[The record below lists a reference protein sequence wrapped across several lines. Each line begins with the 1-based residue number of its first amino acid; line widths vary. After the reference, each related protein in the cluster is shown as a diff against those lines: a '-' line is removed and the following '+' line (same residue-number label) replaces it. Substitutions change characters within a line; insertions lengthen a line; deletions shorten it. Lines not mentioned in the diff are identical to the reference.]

1 MELPAK
7 TEGSYEGVLASARM
21 APVCGSSAAT
31 APFLEPSPLKAA
43 LWAAPSRVVTT
54 FPPVFLSP
62 VNIDRVRSKN
72 SWSLLPVRMPSSM
85 DSSCEESKACEE

>member
-7 TEGSYEGVLASARM
+7 TEGSYEGVLARARM

-31 APFLEPSPLKAA
+31 APFLLPSPLKAA
-43 LWAAPSRVVTT
+43 FWAALLRVVTM

-72 SWSLLPVRMPSSM
+72 RSSLLPVRIPSSM
-85 DSSCEESKACEE
+85 LSSCDESKAWEE